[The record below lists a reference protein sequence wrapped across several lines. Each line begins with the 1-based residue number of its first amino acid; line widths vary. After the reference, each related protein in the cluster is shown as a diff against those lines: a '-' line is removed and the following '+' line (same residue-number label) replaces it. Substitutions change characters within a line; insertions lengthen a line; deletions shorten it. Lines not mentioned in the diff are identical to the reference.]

1 MFKRRL
7 SIIMAVAML
16 TASMPSFAFGAEKD
30 YLNHWAKDTIME
42 WYDNGLIKGYDD
54 GSFKPENS
62 ISRAEF
68 MTMINKSYEFTA
80 KDEIN
85 FDDVAESEWYY
96 AEVQKAVQAGYIIG
110 DGNNTIRP
118 EDEISREEVAV
129 IVSRLNGLSQD
140 ADNAKT
146 FADKDKI
153 SNWAI
158 GYVGAAANAG
168 FMIGNDKGEFCPSNK
183 ITRAESLVTIDRAA
197 NDKTEEDLPNE
208 DIPAEDNI
216 NEENPAQDNNNVE
229 NPAQDN
235 NNEENPAQDN
245 NNVDNP
251 VQDTNDKD
259 DSVVDNS
266 NSNEENITDEEEST
280 EDEFINF
287 AKLDD
292 ILLEG
297 ASLEQAF
304 NPETTTYSAV
314 ASSADSIT
322 LKAIT
327 YRESTITAYVDGVKC
342 AQINFENYN
351 GGAAYKI
358 DVPLNPSGTTVVT
371 LTYSE
376 PNLEDGLY
384 TITIN
389 NQ

>member
-7 SIIMAVAML
+7 AMVMAVAML
-16 TASMPSFAFGAEKD
+16 TASMPSFAFGSEKD
-30 YLNHWAKDTIME
+30 YVNHWAKDTIQQ
-42 WYDNGLIKGYDD
+42 WYDNDLIKGYDD

-68 MTMINKSYEFTA
+68 MTMINKSYEFSA

-85 FDDVAESEWYY
+85 FDDVADNEWYY
-96 AEVQKAVQAGYIIG
+96 SEVQKAVQAGYIIG

-118 EDEISREEVAV
+118 EDDISREEVAV
-129 IVSRLNGLSQD
+129 IISRLNELSQN
-140 ADNAKT
+140 ADNAEI
-146 FADKDKI
+146 FSDKDKI
-153 SNWAI
+153 SDWAL
-158 GYVGAAANAG
+158 GYVGAAAKAG

-183 ITRAESLVTIDRAA
+183 ITRAESLVAIDRAS
-197 NDKTEEDLPNE
+197 NDKTEEDLSNE
-208 DIPAEDNI
+208 DIPAEDN
-216 NEENPAQDNNNVE
+216 
-229 NPAQDN
+229 
-235 NNEENPAQDN
+235 
-245 NNVDNP
+245 
-251 VQDTNDKD
+251 T
-259 DSVVDNS
+259 
-266 NSNEENITDEEEST
+266 NEENISDEEEPND
-280 EDEFINF
+280 DEFVNF

-304 NPETTTYSAV
+304 NPETTSYSAV
-314 ASSADSIT
+314 ATSAESIT